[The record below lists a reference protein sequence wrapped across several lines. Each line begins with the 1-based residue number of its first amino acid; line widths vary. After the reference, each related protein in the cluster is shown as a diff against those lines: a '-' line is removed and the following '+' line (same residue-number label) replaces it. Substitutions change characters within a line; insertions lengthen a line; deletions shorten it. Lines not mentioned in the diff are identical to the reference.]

1 MFTMLLVDPSKA
13 LEHGGN
19 IVRVAV
25 HPDGLRRHIPNWPI
39 AAASLLDRLQRECE
53 LDPSDTELAA
63 SAADVRA
70 YPGTD
75 DLPRLV
81 GSIGD
86 QLLTELHV
94 MIDGRTVRLYTTVMS
109 LTAAAD
115 ITLAEIRLE
124 TLLPAD
130 SASEQVLRDLTN

>member
-13 LEHGGN
+13 LELGGN

-39 AAASLLDRLQRECE
+39 VAASLLDRLQRKCE

-75 DLPRLV
+75 DLPQLV

-86 QLLTELHV
+86 QPLAELHV